1 MLKKNVI
8 VAFIV
13 TLIICSS
20 SLAIWRVN
28 NKPNEEE
35 KMQEKINEEI
45 NYLSKELINIAN
57 KLNNISIEE
66 YTVSEEETKK
76 SEGESSNSSSSN
88 STSSGEK
95 ENSGSSNESN
105 KNKTISLY
113 KIKNNMDNTEE
124 VNWED
129 IENEINI
136 IYSTWPQIVIDL
148 YKTSVNGEDIL
159 SFEKNIDETYKYIKN
174 KDKNNSLVLIAN
186 LYSYIPKFVNGYS
199 QSDIRKVNLEKAKS
213 NILSSYALIEK
224 EKWDDI
230 YNEIKNAEDNF
241 NNILNDIDNNKN
253 QYNYNKVYILLKE
266 YQNSIE
272 TKDKNIIYFRYK
284 KVIQEMINTL

>member
-13 TLIICSS
+13 TLIIGSS